1 MSSNY
6 LPLDSIA
13 VLHNIHKI
21 INKGGPALIRK
32 LRLKFVAVC
41 MAMVTAVLAVVCFAI
56 FAALRSNVED
66 LSRQVLH
73 RVIQEASLPG
83 GGRREIGVEI
93 GGDKLLL
100 PYFTASVWRGG
111 EQPYPAYV
119 TGGTYSGL
127 EDTEDLAAI
136 LKDCLSQEGPEGVI
150 RDYSLRYL
158 RRDNGLYLQLAFV
171 DMSMESRLLRK
182 MMGSYLF
189 IALAAFLLLLG
200 TSALLARWAT
210 GPVERAWKQQRQFLS
225 DASHE
230 LKTPLTVILSNA
242 ELLAALP
249 QEERP
254 ARWTDN
260 ILSESRQMKRLVEEM
275 LTLARADNMAQP
287 AVLAETSLSEAA
299 EDCALAFEPV
309 AFEAGKPLEY
319 QVAEDVTVLGDPDR
333 LRRLI
338 SVLLDNAVKYGA
350 EGGTITLTLEKTDR
364 QALLAVSNPG
374 DPIPPEQ
381 LPRLFERFYRADASR
396 GERSGFGLGLS
407 IAGLIA
413 QEHKGTIRAE
423 SGPEATRFLFAMP
436 LKK

>member
-1 MSSNY
+1 M
-6 LPLDSIA
+6 
-13 VLHNIHKI
+13 
-21 INKGGPALIRK
+21 IRR

-73 RVIQEASLPG
+73 RVIQEEPG
-83 GGRREIGVEI
+83 GRKPDVGVEI
-93 GGDKLLL
+93 GGDKVLL
-100 PYFTASVWRGG
+100 PYFTVSLWPGG
-111 EQPYPAYV
+111 GGRYTAYV

-127 EDTEDLAAI
+127 EDTEELAAI
-136 LKDCLSQEGPEGVI
+136 LEDCLAQEPPEGVV
-150 RDYSLRYL
+150 RDYGLRYL
-158 RRDNGLYLQLAFV
+158 RRDNGLFRRLAFV
-171 DMSMESRLLRK
+171 DMSMERRLLRE
-182 MMGSYLF
+182 MMGSYLV

-200 TSALLARWAT
+200 VSAILARWAT
-210 GPVERAWKQQRQFLS
+210 SPVERAWRQQRQFLS

-242 ELLAALP
+242 ELLSALP

-275 LTLARADNMAQP
+275 LTLARADNMTQP
-287 AVLAETSLSEAA
+287 PVLAEVSLSEAA

-319 QVAEDVTVLGDPDR
+319 EAAAGVLVLGDGSR

-338 SVLLDNAVKYGA
+338 SILLDNAVKYGA
-350 EGGTITLTLEKTDR
+350 AGGTITLTLEKTDR
-364 QALLAVSNPG
+364 QARLTVHNPG
-374 DPIPPEQ
+374 EPIPPEQ

-396 GERSGFGLGLS
+396 GEQSGFGLGLS
-407 IAGLIA
+407 IAAVIA
-413 QEHKGTIRAE
+413 QEHKGTLRAE
-423 SGPEATRFLFAMP
+423 SGREGTRFIFTVP